1 MDYPILLT
9 PDGKYEA
16 ILQNAYSI
24 MVEDEMLTTSSGYE
38 TLTFLLSNHDR
49 KRRLLGNERMIEVQ
63 GRRYV
68 IRVIDDL
75 KNNSNV
81 CTVTCDALWYDLND
95 GELKRL
101 MWADS
106 ETDKSIHCENAVAQ
120 QLRGTGWSL
129 GTVDVPGYRPVHTSE
144 AIETSLYNLRQIAGN
159 FGGDLFF
166 DTKKMEVSLLEHL
179 GIRHQKVF
187 RYEKNTTSI
196 KRTVD
201 TRNLFTRFTLI
212 GKDADGNDVTVED
225 INGGK
230 AYVENYDW
238 YDWAGLPRKI
248 KWYTKTDDRWS
259 NKENMLEYM
268 NTWLETYSKPIVSY
282 ELAVSL
288 FEVSPNLGDYVYV
301 YDKDLDIG
309 NWLRVVSRKKNV
321 LQPHLSTVQLES
333 TKRTIVESMVSTTT
347 TSQTVQDVL
356 TGVVTP
362 DLQLKLPAGTEDW
375 IMQYKDG
382 KWKAQP
388 IIGSIL
394 PEGNAEHI
402 LKFED
407 GVWKSKPILGSVL
420 PNGTAGKVLGFEN
433 GAWAS
438 KSVEGF
444 VLPSGTKSYIMQY
457 VDNKW
462 SAVPI
467 IGSVLPEGKNNQ
479 ILRMKNGAWVAE
491 TPEWSKLPT
500 GAEGQVLQFMDGEWK
515 ATNVIGDINSI
526 LDELNG
532 EVL

>member
-95 GELKRL
+95 GELKHL
-101 MWADS
+101 MH
-106 ETDKSIHCENAVAQ
+106 TDNTTIDAPTSVAQ
-120 QLRGTGWSL
+120 QVEGTGWTV
-129 GTVDVPGYRPVHTSE
+129 GTVDVPGTRPKHTSE
-144 AIETSLYNLRQIAGN
+144 AVETSLYNLRQIAGN

-238 YDWAGLPRKI
+238 YDWAGLPRKV

-268 NTWLETYSKPIVSY
+268 TTWLETYSKPIVSY

-309 NWLRVVSRKKNV
+309 SWLRVVSRKKNI

-356 TGVVTP
+356 TGVITP

-375 IMQYKDG
+375 IMQYKEG

-388 IIGSIL
+388 IIGGIL
-394 PEGNAEHI
+394 PQGTAEHV
-402 LKFED
+402 LKFEN
-407 GVWKSKPILGSVL
+407 GAWVSKPIDGSVLPKGKTGYIVQYVNGAWTAQPIVGSVL
-420 PNGTAGKVLGFEN
+420 PN
-433 GAWAS
+433 
-438 KSVEGF
+438 
-444 VLPSGTKSYIMQY
+444 
-457 VDNKW
+457 
-462 SAVPI
+462 
-467 IGSVLPEGKNNQ
+467 GKNNQ
-479 ILRMKNGAWVAE
+479 ILRMKDGAWVAE
-491 TPEWSKLPT
+491 DPEWSKLPD
-500 GAEGQVLQFMDGEWK
+500 GENGQVLLYKNGKW
-515 ATNVIGDINSI
+515 TSSNIIGDINSI

>member
-16 ILQNAYSI
+16 IFHRAYNI
-24 MVEDEMLTTSSGYE
+24 MVEDEMLSTSGGYE

-49 KRRLLGNERMIEVQ
+49 KRKLLGNERMIEVQ

-81 CTVTCDALWYDLND
+81 CTVTCDAYWYDLND
-95 GELKRL
+95 GELKYL
-101 MWADS
+101 MH
-106 ETDKSIHCENAVAQ
+106 TDNTTIDARTAVEQ
-120 QLRGTGWSL
+120 QVEGTEWTVGE
-129 GTVDVPGYRPVHTSE
+129 VDVPGTRPRHTSE
-144 AIETSLYNLRQIAGN
+144 AKETSLYNLRQIAGN
-159 FGGDLFF
+159 YGGDLFF
-166 DTKKMEVSLLEHL
+166 DTVNRTVSLLASL
-179 GIRHQKVF
+179 GVRHQKVF
-187 RYEKNTTSI
+187 CYEKNTTSI

-212 GKDADGNDVTVED
+212 GKDADGNDVTVDE

-230 AYVENYDW
+230 SYVENFEW

-268 NTWLETYSKPIVSY
+268 KSWLDIYSKPIVSY

-321 LQPHLSTVQLES
+321 LEPHKSTVQLES
-333 TKRTIVESMVSTTT
+333 TKRTIVESIVSSTT
-347 TSQTVQDVL
+347 TSQTVQNVL
-356 TGVVTP
+356 TGVLTP
-362 DLQLKLPAGTEDW
+362 DLELKLPAGVENW

-382 KWKAQP
+382 KWKA
-388 IIGSIL
+388 SNIL
-394 PEGNAEHI
+394 
-402 LKFED
+402 
-407 GVWKSKPILGSVL
+407 
-420 PNGTAGKVLGFEN
+420 
-433 GAWAS
+433 
-438 KSVEGF
+438 
-444 VLPSGTKSYIMQY
+444 
-457 VDNKW
+457 
-462 SAVPI
+462 
-467 IGSVLPEGKNNQ
+467 
-479 ILRMKNGAWVAE
+479 
-491 TPEWSKLPT
+491 
-500 GAEGQVLQFMDGEWK
+500 
-515 ATNVIGDINSI
+515 GDINSI
-526 LDELNG
+526 LDYING